1 MKHLLK
7 GNPLV
12 LAAASAILLLGIIG
26 VVGWPLHIQGA
37 NAPDEPPVEERET
50 RTFRDRDDKLAEIG
64 TSVPGFG
71 GMYLDPTNQ
80 SVLNV
85 FLLDTADA
93 AAAAEVQ
100 EAIAAKF
107 PDAITP
113 GGIAVVQG
121 QYTINQLKS
130 WYDDDLLPA
139 LGQSE
144 MVRNGLTLTDL
155 EEDKNRLEVGV
166 KSPDLIP
173 QVEKLVAGTGIPAG
187 VVRITVRGPFRPF
200 GGG

>member
-1 MKHLLK
+1 M
-7 GNPLV
+7 
-12 LAAASAILLLGIIG
+12 
-26 VVGWPLHIQGA
+26 
-37 NAPDEPPVEERET
+37 
-50 RTFRDRDDKLAEIG
+50 
-64 TSVPGFG
+64 
-71 GMYLDPTNQ
+71 
-80 SVLNV
+80 
-85 FLLDTADA
+85 
-93 AAAAEVQ
+93 
-100 EAIAAKF
+100 
-107 PDAITP
+107 
-113 GGIAVVQG
+113 
-121 QYTINQLKS
+121 
-130 WYDDDLLPA
+130 PA